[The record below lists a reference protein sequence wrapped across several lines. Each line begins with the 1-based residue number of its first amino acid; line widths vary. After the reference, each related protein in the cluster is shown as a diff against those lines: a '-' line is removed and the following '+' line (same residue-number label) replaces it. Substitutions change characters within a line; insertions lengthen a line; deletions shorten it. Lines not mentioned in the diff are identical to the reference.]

1 MFSESATI
9 GVFLLVVFGVA
20 CFYLYSRIT
29 YVEKRMG
36 IIEHMLMDIKMAL
49 DIVNRQEPEFI
60 PEPLEET
67 GAPLEKG
74 ESEVLPEEETFY
86 KNVLKQVKEEEVAAA
101 PAEVVAPAED
111 EKPAANYETMTKDD
125 LRSLCD
131 KRGIKL
137 GKRPARADI
146 IAALRKADDGS
157 SQEVGGTVKGD
168 LFPMAAA
175 ADGESGFP
183 VDMGAETLE

>member
-1 MFSESATI
+1 
-9 GVFLLVVFGVA
+9 
-20 CFYLYSRIT
+20 
-29 YVEKRMG
+29 
-36 IIEHMLMDIKMAL
+36 MAL

-74 ESEVLPEEETFY
+74 ESEVLPEETFY
-86 KNVLKQVKEEEVAAA
+86 KNVLKQVKEEEVADA

-146 IAALRKADDGS
+146 IAALRKADDGV